1 MKTMRCELVQQIV
14 SYREV
19 GTELRD
25 RMDILNDH
33 GYPIKDVIETVAS
46 NNVHNK
52 QGFIVIYECD
62 IPDKC
67 EEEN

>member
-25 RMDILNDH
+25 RMDAISDC
-33 GYPIKDVIETVAS
+33 GYSIKNVIETVAS

-52 QGFIVIYECD
+52 QGFIIIYECD
-62 IPDKC
+62 IPDKR